1 MVARWLDPAEQRAWR
16 SLMEMQDGL
25 SEFID
30 RQLRNRCG
38 FSHADYQVLAH
49 LSEAP
54 EGRLRSFELGELLHW
69 EKSRLSQ
76 HLGRMQNRG
85 LASRERCRT
94 DQRGAVVAITPRGSA
109 LIEAAAPQH
118 VGDVRDVLID
128 HVTAAELETL
138 VTVAGKVQARL
149 LALGK
154 GGGGSSSRLQ
164 RMQDIEARPYA
175 TDA

>member
-1 MVARWLDPAEQRAWR
+1 MVARALDPGEQRAWR

-38 FSHADYQVLAH
+38 LSHADYQVLAH
-49 LSEAP
+49 LLEAP
-54 EGRLRSFELGELLHW
+54 EGRLRSFELGERLHR

-76 HLGRMQNRG
+76 HLGRMQKRD
-85 LASRERCRT
+85 LVTRARCRT
-94 DQRGAVVAITPRGSA
+94 DQRGAVVAITGRGSD

-118 VGDVRDVLID
+118 VGDVRDALID
-128 HVTAAELETL
+128 HLTTAELETL
-138 VTVAGKVQARL
+138 VTVAGKVHDRL

-154 GGGGSSSRLQ
+154 DEVSSPPGCRHG
-164 RMQDIEARPYA
+164 D
-175 TDA
+175 